1 MAEYKYTFK
10 TTEHMARAVARDAA
24 ISYKTASE
32 VCRFIRG
39 KTVVRARAE
48 LERVTQLKL
57 AIPHVRYNSGIS
69 HQPGCPSG
77 SYPVNCALTFIALLD
92 SVTANAQSKGLATGK
107 LRIIHTCAHK
117 AAHPL
122 KGGRLR
128 GRAMKRAH
136 VEVAVDESVAP
147 VSPKFSRRAARSAG
161 KKKTNT
167 SGVADTT
174 SNAASST
181 SKAHTVRSAGA
192 AV

>member
-1 MAEYKYTFK
+1 MELRGVLLRYT
-10 TTEHMARAVARDAA
+10 E
-24 ISYKTASE
+24 SE

-48 LERVTQLKL
+48 LERVAQLKL

-77 SYPVNCALTFIALLD
+77 SYPVNCALAFIVLLD

-128 GRAMKRAH
+128 GRSMKR
-136 VEVAVDESVAP
+136 
-147 VSPKFSRRAARSAG
+147 
-161 KKKTNT
+161 
-167 SGVADTT
+167 
-174 SNAASST
+174 
-181 SKAHTVRSAGA
+181 
-192 AV
+192 